1 MARRIFFSVC
11 GEGYGHSSRDMALAT
26 ELTGSG
32 CNVLMGSYGYVLD
45 RLKKSFNAVE
55 IKKELEMV
63 GKDGI
68 FDLKATMYRSSSSAL
83 HFSKIISHEKKV
95 IENFRADCVVA
106 DGRASAV
113 LAAYRLGLPCII
125 ISNQTSIEHF
135 FKDEIFF
142 LRFFGKSIE
151 LMMEGIEALSD
162 KILIP
167 DFPPPYT
174 ICNDI
179 LSKNR
184 HLMKKQHFI
193 GPVVSENFRNQIQNQ
208 IQIDIPCQPFVV
220 AILGGHP
227 FRRPIF
233 YGILKIA
240 HRFPGIN
247 FLIFAQFKDGNIPE
261 NVKVLEFIDD
271 ISSYMQRAEIIITQA
286 GHSTT
291 MEILTLGKPSLIIPD
306 KGQIE
311 QENNSARMKEL
322 GVCETLDHDSL
333 NNENFFEKIN
343 ILLNDPGFRDN
354 ARKYS
359 EMIKQMSGCKKGADI
374 ILELSQTAN

>member
-11 GEGYGHSSRDMALAT
+11 GEGYGHSSRDMALAS
-26 ELTGSG
+26 ELTGAG
-32 CNVLMGSYGYVLD
+32 CNVLMGGYGYVLD

-63 GKDGI
+63 GKDGV
-68 FDLKATMYRSSSSAL
+68 FDLGATIYRSSGSAL
-83 HFSKIISHEKKV
+83 NFSKIISHENKV
-95 IENFRADCVVA
+95 IENFRPDCVVA

-113 LAAYRLGLPCII
+113 LAAFRLGIPCII

-135 FKDEIFF
+135 FKNTTFF
-142 LRFFGKSIE
+142 LRFFGKGIE
-151 LMMEGIEALSD
+151 LMLEGMEALSD

-174 ICNDI
+174 ICNDT

-184 HLMKKQHFI
+184 HIMKKQHFI
-193 GPVVSENFRNQIQNQ
+193 GPVVAEDFQNQ
-208 IQIDIPCQPFVV
+208 IQFDTPFQPFIIT
-220 AILGGHP
+220 ILGGHS

-233 YGILKIA
+233 EGILKIA
-240 HRFPGIN
+240 HRFPGFN
-247 FLIFAQFKDGNIPE
+247 FLIFAQFKNGDIPE
-261 NVKVLEFIDD
+261 NVKVLGFAED
-271 ISSYMQRAEIIITQA
+271 ISSYMQRAELIITQA
-286 GHSTT
+286 GHSTA

-322 GVCETLDHDSL
+322 GVCETLDYDSL

-343 ILLNDPGFRDN
+343 ILLNDSSFRKN
-354 ARKYS
+354 AQKYS
-359 EMIKQMSGCKKGADI
+359 EMTKQMSGCKKGADF
-374 ILELSQTAN
+374 ILELSETAK